1 MRYVGLIDCNNFFVS
16 CEKVFAP
23 ALADRPVV
31 VTSNND
37 GCVVAMSGEAKALG
51 ITRGVPVFQIRELV
65 ERHKVAVLHGN
76 HRLYGNLSA
85 RVMATVESLVPDIEV
100 YSIDEA
106 FINFP
111 AGATAGDAEALGRRI
126 ATAVRRNVGIPV
138 SIGIA
143 PTKTLAKAAARVAK
157 RDLSHRAVFLIDS
170 DQRRRDILASMSV
183 GDIWGIGRRL
193 VDKLRRAGIERA
205 SDFADA
211 PAPLVTQLVNIT
223 GQRTWRELNGD
234 PCIDK
239 DPEAAVKKQIC
250 TTRTFSPSISSLDR
264 LEEAITRF
272 MENASRKLRRQKS
285 VTKGISVFI
294 QTNSFRKDLP
304 QYTNSAY
311 RAFEEPTN
319 DLMTL
324 VKAALDALGSIYRE
338 GLSYRRAGVIITDT
352 LPAEGMQPSL
362 FSSVTDREKR
372 RRLNTRVDLLNRHPL
387 TSDKIHLASGV
398 SPNPPAPD
406 NNNR

>member
-85 RVMATVESLVPDIEV
+85 RVMATVESILPDIEV

-111 AGATAGDAEALGRRI
+111 AGATAADAEALGRRI

-143 PTKTLAKAAARVAK
+143 STKTLAKAAASVSK
-157 RDLSHRAVFLIDS
+157 RDLTHRAVFLIDP
-170 DQRRRDILASMSV
+170 DQRRRGTLAAMSV
-183 GDIWGIGRRL
+183 
-193 VDKLRRAGIERA
+193 
-205 SDFADA
+205 
-211 PAPLVTQLVNIT
+211 
-223 GQRTWRELNGD
+223 
-234 PCIDK
+234 
-239 DPEAAVKKQIC
+239 
-250 TTRTFSPSISSLDR
+250 
-264 LEEAITRF
+264 
-272 MENASRKLRRQKS
+272 
-285 VTKGISVFI
+285 
-294 QTNSFRKDLP
+294 
-304 QYTNSAY
+304 
-311 RAFEEPTN
+311 
-319 DLMTL
+319 
-324 VKAALDALGSIYRE
+324 
-338 GLSYRRAGVIITDT
+338 VII
-352 LPAEGMQPSL
+352 
-362 FSSVTDREKR
+362 
-372 RRLNTRVDLLNRHPL
+372 
-387 TSDKIHLASGV
+387 
-398 SPNPPAPD
+398 
-406 NNNR
+406 